1 MTAVPRTARFWHHI
15 DALVAHG
22 ESLVRAFHRV
32 LGASSLRIKPLTSS
46 VIAAMRRG
54 MDAVMPQ
61 CERLLRAFRR
71 LLGPASP
78 RKTIMLVAAGVAAL
92 GLIFVLLELSV
103 RSELAR
109 EATDV
114 APATPNQMQSGNLH
128 PLAPVST
135 ADVEFVGSSG
145 GLGAKPFSDD
155 AQTLGQA
162 SRTPIPLPRPRPK
175 R

>member
-114 APATPNQMQSGNLH
+114 APATPNPGS
-128 PLAPVST
+128 A
-135 ADVEFVGSSG
+135 ADVEFVGSLG

>member
-1 MTAVPRTARFWHHI
+1 MTAVPRAARFWHHMN
-15 DALVAHG
+15 AMVAYG

-32 LGASSLRIKPLTSS
+32 VGSSSLRMKPLTS
-46 VIAAMRRG
+46 VVAAIRLR
-54 MDAVMPQ
+54 MDAILPQ
-61 CERLLRAFRR
+61 GEYPLQTFHQV
-71 LLGPASP
+71 LGTASP
-78 RKTIMLVAAGVAAL
+78 RKAIMLAAAGVAVL
-92 GLIFVLLELSV
+92 GLIFVLLEVSV
-103 RSELAR
+103 RNEVAR
-109 EATDV
+109 EATNA
-114 APATPNQMQSGNLH
+114 APASPNQMQSGNLH

-135 ADVEFVGSSG
+135 ADVEFVGSLG

>member
-1 MTAVPRTARFWHHI
+1 
-15 DALVAHG
+15 
-22 ESLVRAFHRV
+22 VRAFYRV

-46 VIAAMRRG
+46 VVAAMRRG

-61 CERLLRAFRR
+61 GERLMRAVRR
-71 LLGPASP
+71 LLGTASP

-92 GLIFVLLELSV
+92 GLIFVLLEISV
-103 RSELAR
+103 RSELAK
-109 EATDV
+109 EATDAASV
-114 APATPNQMQSGNLH
+114 SPNQMQSGNLL
-128 PLAPVST
+128 PVAPAAT
-135 ADVEFVGSSG
+135 ADVEFVGSLG

-155 AQTLGQA
+155 AQTLGQV

>member
-1 MTAVPRTARFWHHI
+1 MTAVSRAARFWQLM
-15 DALVAHG
+15 DAMVAHG

-32 LGASSLRIKPLTSS
+32 LGASSVRIKPLIS
-46 VIAAMRRG
+46 VIAAMRRR
-54 MDAVMPQ
+54 MELIMPQ
-61 CERLLRAFRR
+61 DERFMGTFHR
-71 LLGPASP
+71 LLGTASP
-78 RKTIMLVAAGVAAL
+78 RKTIMLAAAGLLAL
-92 GLIFVLLELSV
+92 GLIFVLLEVSV

-109 EATDV
+109 EATDA
-114 APATPNQMQSGNLH
+114 APASPNQMQSGNLL
-128 PLAPVST
+128 PVAPAST
-135 ADVEFVGSSG
+135 ADVEFVGSLG

>member
-1 MTAVPRTARFWHHI
+1 MTAVSRAARFWQLM
-15 DALVAHG
+15 DAMVAHG

-32 LGASSLRIKPLTSS
+32 LGASSVRIKPLIS
-46 VIAAMRRG
+46 VIGAMRRR
-54 MDAVMPQ
+54 MELIMPQ
-61 CERLLRAFRR
+61 DERFMGTFHR
-71 LLGPASP
+71 LLGTASP
-78 RKTIMLVAAGVAAL
+78 RKTIMLAAAGLLAL
-92 GLIFVLLELSV
+92 GLIFVLLEVSV

-109 EATDV
+109 EATD
-114 APATPNQMQSGNLH
+114 AASASPTQTQSGNLL
-128 PLAPVST
+128 PVAPAST
-135 ADVEFVGSSG
+135 ADVEFVGSLG

>member
-1 MTAVPRTARFWHHI
+1 MVAR
-15 DALVAHG
+15 G

-54 MDAVMPQ
+54 MDAIMPQ
-61 CERLLRAFRR
+61 GERLVHAVRR
-71 LLGPASP
+71 LLGTASP
-78 RKTIMLVAAGVAAL
+78 RKTIMLAAAGVAAL
-92 GLIFVLLELSV
+92 GLIFVLLEISV
-103 RSELAR
+103 RSELAK
-109 EATDV
+109 EATD
-114 APATPNQMQSGNLH
+114 AASASPNQMQSGNLL
-128 PLAPVST
+128 PVAPAST
-135 ADVEFVGSSG
+135 ADVEFVGSLG
-145 GLGAKPFSDD
+145 GLGAKPFSGD

>member
-1 MTAVPRTARFWHHI
+1 M
-15 DALVAHG
+15 DAMVAHG

-32 LGASSLRIKPLTSS
+32 LGASRLRIEPLTSA
-46 VIAAMRRG
+46 IAAMPRR

-61 CERLLRAFRR
+61 GERLIRAFRR
-71 LLGPASP
+71 LLGTASP

-92 GLIFVLLELSV
+92 GLIFALLEISV

-109 EATDV
+109 EATD
-114 APATPNQMQSGNLH
+114 AASASPNQMQSGNLL
-128 PLAPVST
+128 PATPAST
-135 ADVEFVGSSG
+135 ADVEFVGSLG
-145 GLGAKPFSDD
+145 ALGAKPFSDDD

>member
-1 MTAVPRTARFWHHI
+1 MTAVPRAARIRHHM
-15 DALVAHG
+15 DAMVAHG

-32 LGASSLRIKPLTSS
+32 LGASSVRIKPLIS
-46 VIAAMRRG
+46 VIAAMRRR
-54 MDAVMPQ
+54 MELIMPQ
-61 CERLLRAFRR
+61 GERFMGTFHR
-71 LLGPASP
+71 LLGTASP
-78 RKTIMLVAAGVAAL
+78 RKTIMLAAAGLLAL
-92 GLIFVLLELSV
+92 GLIFVLLEVSV

-109 EATDV
+109 EATDA
-114 APATPNQMQSGNLH
+114 APASPNQMQSGNLL
-128 PLAPVST
+128 PVAPAST
-135 ADVEFVGSSG
+135 ADVEFVGSLG

>member
-1 MTAVPRTARFWHHI
+1 MTAVPRAARFWHHV
-15 DALVAHG
+15 DAMVAHG

-32 LGASSLRIKPLTSS
+32 LGASSVRIKPLIS
-46 VIAAMRRG
+46 VIAAMRRR
-54 MDAVMPQ
+54 MELIMPQ
-61 CERLLRAFRR
+61 GERFMGTFHR
-71 LLGPASP
+71 LLGTASP
-78 RKTIMLVAAGVAAL
+78 RKTIMLAAAGLLAL
-92 GLIFVLLELSV
+92 GLIFVLLEVSV

-109 EATDV
+109 EATDA
-114 APATPNQMQSGNLH
+114 APASPNQMQSGNLL
-128 PLAPVST
+128 PVAPAST
-135 ADVEFVGSSG
+135 ADVEFVGSLG

>member
-1 MTAVPRTARFWHHI
+1 MTAVSRAARFWQLM
-15 DALVAHG
+15 DAMVAHG

-32 LGASSLRIKPLTSS
+32 LGASSVRIKPLIS
-46 VIAAMRRG
+46 VIAAMRRR
-54 MDAVMPQ
+54 MELIMPQ
-61 CERLLRAFRR
+61 DERFMGTFHR
-71 LLGPASP
+71 LLGTASP
-78 RKTIMLVAAGVAAL
+78 RKTIMLAAAGLLAL
-92 GLIFVLLELSV
+92 GLIFVLLEVSV

-109 EATDV
+109 EATD
-114 APATPNQMQSGNLH
+114 AASASPTQMQSGNLL
-128 PLAPVST
+128 PVAPAST
-135 ADVEFVGSSG
+135 ADVEFVGSLG

>member
-32 LGASSLRIKPLTSS
+32 LGASSPRIKPLTSS

-54 MDAVMPQ
+54 MDAVMPAV
-61 CERLLRAFRR
+61 RTA
-71 LLGPASP
+71 PACVPS
-78 RKTIMLVAAGVAAL
+78 AAW
-92 GLIFVLLELSV
+92 
-103 RSELAR
+103 AR
-109 EATDV
+109 EPPQDDHACRRGRCRIGSHLCPPRTQRQERAGQRSDRCG
-114 APATPNQMQSGNLH
+114 ACNSQSNAIRQPAFLH
-128 PLAPVST
+128 PEVLQTWNLWARWAAWEPSHSPT
-135 ADVEFVGSSG
+135 TPKRSG
-145 GLGAKPFSDD
+145 KL
-155 AQTLGQA
+155 